1 MVLAKCLGTLEEN
14 MSSKNDV
21 FSSLIL
27 LSSFEQSQFYHARDG
42 CMINQTVSVNGIW
55 SLLNLSL
62 ERLNDSYLEAET
74 GG

>member
-42 CMINQTVSVNGIW
+42 CMINQTVSVNGI
-55 SLLNLSL
+55 
-62 ERLNDSYLEAET
+62 
-74 GG
+74 